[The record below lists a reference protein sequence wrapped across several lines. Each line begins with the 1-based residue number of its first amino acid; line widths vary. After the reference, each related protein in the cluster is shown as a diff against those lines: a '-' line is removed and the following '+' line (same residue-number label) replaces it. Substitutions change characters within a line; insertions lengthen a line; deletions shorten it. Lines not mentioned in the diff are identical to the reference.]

1 MSIFDKLLGLSL
13 TCIYSF
19 LNYQYLC
26 LITKSS
32 IRLCTTQ
39 QYVPNVSK
47 WKLLCFGGEMGFKT
61 RTVKYLSQFH
71 ILWPNRL
78 EAYFVK
84 RQWTWNPCPVSVEA
98 MFKLLRMKFHPRPGN
113 TCWCDYISGPG
124 IGWSRVEIT
133 YTSRLDGRCGLY
145 IKIWL
150 GQFFQLHSLCTLEE
164 RVPYVLLESAS
175 SHFEFTWDSFE

>member
-13 TCIYSF
+13 TCIYSL

-32 IRLCTTQ
+32 VGSTQ
-39 QYVPNVSK
+39 PYVSNLSK

-61 RTVKYLSQFH
+61 RIVKYLSQFH
-71 ILWPNRL
+71 IIWPNRL

-84 RQWTWNPCPVSVEA
+84 RQWTWNPCPVSIKA

-133 YTSRLDGRCGLY
+133 YTTTRRQVWPLHQNLIRP
-145 IKIWL
+145 
-150 GQFFQLHSLCTLEE
+150 FF
-164 RVPYVLLESAS
+164 
-175 SHFEFTWDSFE
+175 